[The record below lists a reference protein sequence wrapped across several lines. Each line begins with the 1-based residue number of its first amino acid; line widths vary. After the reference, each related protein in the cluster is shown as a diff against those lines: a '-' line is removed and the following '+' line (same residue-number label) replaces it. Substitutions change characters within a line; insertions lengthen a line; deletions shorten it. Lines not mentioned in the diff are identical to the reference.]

1 MRRKGAQAQSV
12 PGPTYGHGQREV
24 WYGTVQQAEAA
35 ARDFQQRGYRR
46 RTRSLVP
53 GDVLVAESAG
63 GFSVFWITKD
73 AAAPRS
79 PRRRKRAPLPVSPS
93 PARGEGPGEAG
104 SGVPAR

>member
-1 MRRKGAQAQSV
+1 MSTA
-12 PGPTYGHGQREV
+12 GPAYGHGQREV

-46 RTRSLVP
+46 RTRSLAP

-63 GFSVFWITKD
+63 GFSVFWVPQD

-79 PRRRKRAPLPVSPS
+79 PRRRKRAPLPVPPS
-93 PARGEGPGEAG
+93 PRGRGRAGAR
-104 SGVPAR
+104 S